1 VVRARAGR
9 TVEPPYREAMDYEL
23 RRVTRLPLTELW
35 NASGPVSGQVR
46 REELTAAE
54 IEDLLRASP
63 VQFVEIVMSKVP
75 NWVPLD
81 DRFAFWKER
90 LQPLLTQWGP
100 ENRIYTHELPVY
112 VASEWSV
119 DGVAVPVV
127 VAVLYD

>member
-1 VVRARAGR
+1 VQARPVR
-9 TVEPPYREAMDYEL
+9 TLEQPYREAVDYRL

-46 REELTAAE
+46 REELTAE
-54 IEDLLRASP
+54 DIKDLLRTGP

-75 NWVPLD
+75 NWVPID

-90 LQPLLTQWGP
+90 LEPLLTQWGP
-100 ENRIYTHELPVY
+100 ENRIYTDELPVY

>member
-1 VVRARAGR
+1 
-9 TVEPPYREAMDYEL
+9 MDYQL

-35 NASGPVSGQVR
+35 NASGPVSGRVR

-54 IEDLLRASP
+54 IEDLLRAGP
-63 VQFVEIVMSKVP
+63 VQFVEIVMSKAP
-75 NWVPLD
+75 NWVTID

-100 ENRIYTHELPVY
+100 ENRIYTDELPVY
-112 VASEWSV
+112 VASEWAV